1 MTHGFPISYG
11 FSTSFINSFNQIF
24 NFTQFGRS
32 LNIQCFISSL
42 DFKEKLWTSMGSS
55 FAD

>member
-42 DFKEKLWTSMGSS
+42 DFKETL
-55 FAD
+55 